1 MTELLIVPAHR
12 ELSERIHW
20 LIQLRWLAVSS
31 ALITIVVANALLPNT
46 LPLVPLVSVT
56 LAIAVYNLCLYV
68 YANGLD
74 KYDFASRY
82 RRSLFIAHTQITLD
96 LIALTLLLHFA
107 GGLENPFY
115 FYYVLHMITTSIL
128 LSRKSSLRYAG
139 LATVLFCG
147 MLILE
152 ARGFIPHYNLRGYRA
167 TSRYAEPLHVFS
179 ISFALASTLFFT
191 AYFASSIMSRL
202 QVKTKD
208 LVEANQACE
217 YQVQQLADLNA
228 KLKKADEMRTQFTL
242 LVTHELRA
250 PVAAIHSYLKLILD
264 GYVPPEKQQ
273 DILERS
279 ERRAREQLEL
289 IADLLEL
296 GRIQQKAATDK
307 TEPVQVDE
315 VLQSVSEMMRTH
327 AQEKG
332 LSFNVEIAPG
342 LPPVKATPDHI
353 KQVWMNLISNAVKYT
368 KPGGTVTVSVS
379 QNPNYVVGEVQD
391 TGIGISPEHQT
402 KIFDEFFR
410 TDEAK
415 AMERQGTG
423 LGLSI
428 VKRIVE
434 VYGGRIW
441 VESEVGK
448 GSKFTFTL
456 PKIS

>member
-12 ELSERIHW
+12 EFNERIHW
-20 LIQLRWLAVSS
+20 LIQLRWLAVIGT
-31 ALITIVVANALLPNT
+31 LITIVVANALLPNT

-56 LAIAVYNLCLYV
+56 LAIAVYNLCLYL
-68 YANGLD
+68 YANRLD
-74 KYDFASRY
+74 KYEFTSRY
-82 RRSLFIAHTQITLD
+82 RQSLIIAHAQITMD
-96 LIALTLLLHFA
+96 LLALTLLLHFA
-107 GGLENPFY
+107 GGLENPFF
-115 FYYVLHMITTSIL
+115 FYYVLHMITASIL
-128 LSRKSSLRYAG
+128 LSRKSSLGYAG
-139 LATVLFCG
+139 LATMLFCG
-147 MLILE
+147 MIILE
-152 ARGFIPHYNLRGYRA
+152 ARGIIPHYNLKGYRA
-167 TSRYAEPLHVFS
+167 PSRYAEPLHVFS

-191 AYFASSIMSRL
+191 AYFASSVMSRL
-202 QVKTKD
+202 RARTED
-208 LVEANQACE
+208 LIEANQACE
-217 YQVQQLADLNA
+217 LQVQQLAELNE
-228 KLKKADEMRTQFTL
+228 KLKKAEEMRTQFTL

-264 GYVPPEKQQ
+264 GYVPPDKQR

-279 ERRAREQLEL
+279 ERRAREQLDL

-307 TEPVQVDE
+307 TVPVQIDE
-315 VLQSVSEMMRTH
+315 VLRSVCDMMRTQ

-332 LSFNVEIAPG
+332 LVFNIEIAPS
-342 LPPVKATPDHI
+342 LPPIKATPDHI
-353 KQVWMNLISNAVKYT
+353 KQVWTNLISNAIKYT
-368 KPGGTVTVSVS
+368 KPGGSVRVSVN
-379 QNPNYVVGEVQD
+379 QNPNYVIGEVQD
-391 TGIGISPEHQT
+391 TGIGIAPEYQT
-402 KIFDEFFR
+402 RIFDEFFR

-448 GSKFTFTL
+448 GSKFTFIL

>member
-1 MTELLIVPAHR
+1 MSELLIVPAHR
-12 ELSERIHW
+12 ELNERIHW
-20 LIQLRWLAVSS
+20 LIRLRWLAVVG
-31 ALITIVVANALLPNT
+31 ALITIAVANVLLPNI
-46 LPLVPLVSVT
+46 LPLVPLVIVT
-56 LAIAVYNLCLYV
+56 LSMAIYNFFLYM
-68 YANGLD
+68 YANRLD
-74 KYDFASRY
+74 QYDFAPRY
-82 RRSLFIAHTQITLD
+82 RQSLVIAHAQIILD

-115 FYYVLHMITTSIL
+115 FYYVLHMITASIL
-128 LSRKSSLRYAG
+128 LSRKSSRMYAG

-152 ARGFIPHYNLRGYRA
+152 ARGVIPHYNLRGYRA
-167 TSRYAEPLHVFS
+167 PSRYAEPLQVFS
-179 ISFALASTLFFT
+179 VSFALASTLFLT
-191 AYFASSIMSRL
+191 SYFASSVMSRL
-202 QVKTKD
+202 RAKTKD

-228 KLKKADEMRTQFTL
+228 KLKKADQMRTQFTL

-264 GYVPPEKQQ
+264 GYVPQDKQRE
-273 DILERS
+273 ILERS
-279 ERRAREQLEL
+279 ESRAREQLDL

-296 GRIQQKAATDK
+296 GRIQQKASTDK

-315 VLQSVSEMMRTH
+315 VLRSVSDMMRTH
-327 AQEKG
+327 AEDKG

-353 KQVWMNLISNAVKYT
+353 KQVWVNLISNAIKYT
-368 KPGGTVTVSVS
+368 KPGGVVVASVT
-379 QNPNYVVGEVQD
+379 QNPNYVMGSVED
-391 TGIGISPEHQT
+391 TGIGIRPEHKSQ
-402 KIFDEFFR
+402 IFEEFFR

-434 VYGGRIW
+434 IYGGRIW

-448 GSKFTFTL
+448 GSKFTFIM
-456 PKIS
+456 PKTN